1 MKNFLSIAIIVA
13 GVVLIALGF
22 YLWGQNIPTNILV
35 LDIVVTSVCYTLI
48 VSNFFFPLINH
59 KDPAHANAASMGI
72 RWTVMWVYGLAAIVG
87 MIWMYREG
95 AEFGTQLIV
104 QGVLLMVL
112 LLGLLAMTQSTSQ
125 AREVYHE
132 EQAVKRPVVELRR
145 LAEDLRMTVD
155 TTTGLPVAVADRMKE
170 LASDMRFLSP
180 ANTEEARETDTRIA
194 TTISDLNYAAA
205 DYRLNADRIDQ
216 LLRVLQAL
224 IQRRKKQYSH

>member
-13 GVVLIALGF
+13 GIALIAIGF

-48 VSNFFFPLINH
+48 VSNFFFPLINRN
-59 KDPAHANAASMGI
+59 DPAHANAASMGI
-72 RWTVMWVYGLAAIVG
+72 RWTVMWIYCLAAIVG
-87 MIWMYREG
+87 MILMYDKG

-104 QGVLLMVL
+104 QGAFIMVL

-125 AREVYHE
+125 AREVYRE

-170 LASDMRFLSP
+170 LASEMRFLSP

-216 LLRVLQAL
+216 LLRVLQSL
-224 IQRRKKQYSH
+224 IQRRKQQYSH